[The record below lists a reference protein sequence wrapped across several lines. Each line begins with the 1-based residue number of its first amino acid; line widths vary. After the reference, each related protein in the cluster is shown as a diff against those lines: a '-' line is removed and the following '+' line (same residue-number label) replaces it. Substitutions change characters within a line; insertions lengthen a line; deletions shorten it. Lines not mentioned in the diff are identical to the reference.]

1 VKKFLGVLLVVL
13 VSALSISGV
22 VFEATEVSV
31 NANPETTVGGIFW
44 ENTTWTLDNSP
55 YIITDTVQIP
65 ENVVLT
71 IEAGVVVRP
80 SLNSSEDFMF
90 VVHGKIIA
98 RGTVDNKIVFD
109 GGCVAT
115 GFSQDSAS
123 YGSSFFTTGG
133 ALSDPQLIL
142 DNCVIKNG
150 NRFYWGTRGHL
161 NLTNSEL
168 TNLGLTFW
176 GYNGRSQ
183 IYYPGQDVYIQ
194 NNLFINTTGF
204 EIANLNA
211 DVFIRYNLFTENR
224 ESLVWNTEGG
234 GQSRTFI
241 NYNSFIDVSGTVLRL
256 STLGDNVILDA
267 TNNYWGTTNTG
278 TIDSWILDGNDDI
291 GIRGVIEYSPIL
303 TESHPD
309 TPTLCT
315 YTEVGGIIESDT
327 TWMLETS
334 PYLVTEDVVVDSGVI
349 LTIEAGV
356 TVEFTNDTNLII
368 DGGLTA
374 QGNSTH
380 MIIFTSHSST
390 PAPGD
395 WEAIRFREKSN
406 DALCKVI
413 WADIKYAAAGII
425 ADKTSPTIK
434 NCVIEYCARFGV
446 YATSL
451 FGLMNRG
458 TPLIQNCTISNN
470 GGVEHSMSFG
480 PDREGG
486 IYVDFGSIDVRD
498 SSIENN
504 NGYGILV
511 VASSDV
517 SVVGSTIRNNTG
529 TGVSGDLS
537 ISYSDITENKQS
549 GIMSSSSLHYNN
561 IFGNVPFDFVNTGF
575 EDVNANLNWWGTTD
589 KATIEEQIFDFYDDY
604 DLGKVLYEPFA
615 QEVIPEFSSW
625 SILPLLLTATLL
637 VILCRRSLNS
647 KKATTE
653 VNGD

>member
-1 VKKFLGVLLVVL
+1 MKKFLGILLVVL

-22 VFEATEVSV
+22 VFDATEVSV

-55 YIITDTVQIP
+55 YIVTDTVQIP

-71 IEAGVVVRP
+71 IEPRVVVES
-80 SLNSSEDFMF
+80 SLTNSEDSMF
-90 VVHGKIIA
+90 LVHGKIIA
-98 RGTVDNKIVFD
+98 RGTADSKIIFD
-109 GGCVAT
+109 GGCTAT
-115 GFSQDSAS
+115 GFSQDPAS
-123 YGSSFFTTGG
+123 YGSSFFVTGG
-133 ALSDPQLIL
+133 ESDPQVIL
-142 DNCVIKNG
+142 DHCVIENG
-150 NRFYWGTRGHL
+150 NRFYWGTCGPL

-183 IYYPGQDVYIQ
+183 IYSPGQDVYIQ

-224 ESLVWNTEGG
+224 GPLIWNTQG

-241 NYNSFIDVSGTVLRL
+241 NYNSFINVNGTVLRL
-256 STLGDNVILDA
+256 PLGNNAILDA
-267 TNNYWGTTNTG
+267 TNNYWGTTNTS
-278 TIDSWILDGNDDI
+278 TIDSLILDGNDDI
-291 GIRGVIEYSPIL
+291 GIGGVIEYSPIL
-303 TESHPD
+303 TEPHPD
-309 TPTLCT
+309 TPTLH
-315 YTEVGGIIESDT
+315 TEVGGIINSNA
-327 TWMLETS
+327 TWTLENS
-334 PYLVTEDVVVDSGVI
+334 PYIVTEDVVVDSGVI
-349 LTIEAGV
+349 LTIEPGV
-356 TVEFTNDTNLII
+356 TVEFTSNTTLII

-380 MIIFTSHSST
+380 MIIFTSYSST

-406 DALCKVI
+406 DALCEI
-413 WADIKYAAAGII
+413 NWANIKYAAAGII
-425 ADKTSPTIK
+425 ADKTSPIIK
-434 NCVIEYCARFGV
+434 NCTIEFCARFGV

-470 GGVEHSMSFG
+470 GGVEHSMYFG

-486 IYVDFGSIDVRD
+486 IYVDFGDIDVRD

-517 SVVGSTIRNNTG
+517 SVVRSTIRNNTG

-537 ISYSDITENKQS
+537 ISYSDITENNQS

-589 KATIEEQIFDFYDDY
+589 KATIEEHIFDFYDDY

-625 SILPLLLTATLL
+625 IILTIFVTTALF
-637 VILCRRSLNS
+637 VIIIEKKMFHQRS
-647 KKATTE
+647 
-653 VNGD
+653 